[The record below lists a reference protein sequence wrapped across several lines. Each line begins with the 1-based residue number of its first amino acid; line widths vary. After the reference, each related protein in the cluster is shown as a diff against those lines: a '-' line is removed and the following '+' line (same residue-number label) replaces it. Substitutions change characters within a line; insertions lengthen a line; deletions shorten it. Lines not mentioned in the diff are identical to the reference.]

1 MKTRN
6 LFFIVFLCMSMLT
19 QAQVKLSFNP
29 EKGQKYSYL
38 FETEQDMKQTVMGQ
52 EIPTQVVMTMLMDMD
67 INEKNNDETTL
78 ISTYNAIKMSI
89 ANPMMNVE
97 YDSQR
102 PKENPT
108 EIENMIAAIFSGL
121 IGNSFSV
128 NIDQTGSVKSVSGMD
143 ELIQGLLK
151 VLPQDNPAMQQM
163 SGPFLQSFNSD
174 AMKNMFEQ
182 SFKIY
187 PANPVNVGDSWEGNI
202 TTAIMGMNQTMNN
215 TYMLKAIEG
224 NAAVMDVSST
234 FVFNPEGSIK
244 GEITGNQSGQMSLN
258 VKTGMPQTSSVT
270 QKYQGKLN
278 AQGTEILL
286 AVEGKVTLQLQ
297 K

>member
-1 MKTRN
+1 MKIRN
-6 LFFIVFLCMSMLT
+6 LFFIAFLSVSMLV

-38 FETEQDMKQTVMGQ
+38 FETEQDMKQTFMGQ
-52 EIPTQVVMTMLMDMD
+52 ELPTQVVMTMLMDMD
-67 INEKNNDETTL
+67 ISEKNNDETTL
-78 ISTYNAIKMSI
+78 TSTYNAIKMSI
-89 ANPMMNVE
+89 ANPMMSVE

-108 EIENMIAAIFSGL
+108 EIENMIATIFLGL
-121 IGNSFSV
+121 IGKSFSV

-143 ELIQGLLK
+143 ELIQGLLR

-163 SGPFLQSFNSD
+163 SGPFLQSFNDD

-224 NAAVMDVSST
+224 NTAVMDVAST
-234 FVFNPEGSIK
+234 FVFNPEGSIE
-244 GEITGNQSGQMSLN
+244 GEISGSQSGQMSLD
-258 VKTGMPQTSSVT
+258 VKTGMPQTSSVI

-278 AQGTEILL
+278 AQGAEILL
-286 AVEGKVTLQLQ
+286 AVEGKVTFQLQ